1 VKLYGYWRSNATFRV
16 RIALNLKGIEV
27 DNAYLDL
34 EAGDQ
39 FASGYDAVN
48 RQHVVPALDDGGDE
62 PLFQS
67 LAIIEYLDET
77 HPEPPLLPADARG
90 RARVRGLAL
99 IPTADA
105 HPLVVP
111 RIRNYFSGTLKLSDE
126 TRLAWIRHWMAEGLR
141 ALEANLAGNPATG
154 RFCHGDAVT
163 LADLCLVPQVAAS
176 MLFDVPID
184 PYPTCKRIFDGCM
197 AMEAFQKAHPTNQP
211 DFPGK

>member
-1 VKLYGYWRSNATFRV
+1 MKLFGYWRSNATFRV

-39 FASGYDAVN
+39 FTSNYNSVN
-48 RQHVVPALDDGGDE
+48 PQHVVPSLDDGGE

-77 HPEPPLLPADARG
+77 HPEPPLLPTDPRD

-99 IPTADA
+99 IPSADA
-105 HPLVVP
+105 HPLIVP
-111 RIRNYFSGTLKLSDE
+111 RVRNYLSNTLGLGDDR
-126 TRLAWIRHWMAEGLR
+126 RLDWIQHWMGEGLR
-141 ALEANLAGNPATG
+141 ALEANLASSAATG
-154 RFCHGDAVT
+154 KFCHGDTVT
-163 LADLCLVPQVAAS
+163 VADLCLVPQVAGS
-176 MLFDVPID
+176 RLFDVRMD
-184 PYPTCKRIFDGCM
+184 DYPTCQRIFETCM
-197 AMEAFQKAHPTNQP
+197 EIEAFEKAHPMNQP